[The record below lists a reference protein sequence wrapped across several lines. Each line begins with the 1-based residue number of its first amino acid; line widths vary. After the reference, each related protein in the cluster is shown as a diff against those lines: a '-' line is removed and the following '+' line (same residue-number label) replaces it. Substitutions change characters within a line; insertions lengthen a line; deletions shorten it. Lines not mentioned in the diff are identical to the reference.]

1 MKSVLY
7 SRNIYYY
14 VFLVYLCPPQVLD
27 EFYSQDIALCL
38 KIVTLLC
45 FKDKF
50 HIVLFLTA
58 STVCLTDGSKIG
70 KMDDLDVI
78 VQSGKGIAGT
88 VDVWRGSRLNS

>member
-1 MKSVLY
+1 MFEN
-7 SRNIYYY
+7 RNTV
-14 VFLVYLCPPQVLD
+14 VFY
-27 EFYSQDIALCL
+27 
-38 KIVTLLC
+38 
-45 FKDKF
+45 